1 MADAISIAKEGID
14 AFNKGDWDHM
24 RRLSAPNAVY
34 VEVASGRRTDN
45 VDDFIELGKGWRA
58 GFPDVKGTVTSAVES
73 GGTAVLEITWAGTHT
88 GTLATPMGDIPATG
102 KKTVTA
108 AVEIVQTSGGKITEM
123 KHYFDLMTLMTQLG
137 LMPAA
142 THA

>member
-1 MADAISIAKEGID
+1 MADAISIAKEGVD

-45 VDDFIELGKGWRA
+45 VDDFIELCKGWRA
-58 GFPDVKGTVTSAVES
+58 GFPDVKGTITSAVES
-73 GGTAVLEITWAGTHT
+73 GGTAVVEITWSGTHT

-102 KKTVTA
+102 KKTATA
-108 AVEIVQTSGGKITEM
+108 AVEIVQTSGGKITET

-137 LMPAA
+137 LMPATTRA
-142 THA
+142 